1 MHPQCGFHTGEPT
14 GSIGTGVERQRIK
27 SDLSYLKYNFKLF
40 LTFELSENG
49 LFEAIKAKWKQST
62 CNGGTNS
69 LFGSLWTVSHFP
81 ILSTSESE
89 VQGHSRFQLKAFYLV
104 RRIEQ
109 TFKSGFEKL
118 HFNFQSEIQN
128 LNAKSSDSKIV
139 RLNRRGTFQRD
150 HRL

>member
-1 MHPQCGFHTGEPT
+1 MLRWHQFPFRV
-14 GSIGTGVERQRIK
+14 SQR
-27 SDLSYLKYNFKLF
+27 D
-40 LTFELSENG
+40 
-49 LFEAIKAKWKQST
+49 
-62 CNGGTNS
+62 
-69 LFGSLWTVSHFP
+69 SLWTVSHFH

-109 TFKSGFEKL
+109 AFKSGFEKL

-139 RLNRRGTFQRD
+139 QLNRRGTFQRD